1 MVGLGPNRWRREG
14 TAKRAGGAKSAS
26 AAGSGATVLRAGGRR
41 GAQALSPLD
50 RDSAASFLEAYKDRP
65 SQPLAVVIAAYNEE
79 ANVAQ
84 VVSAVPDVACS
95 MPTEVIVVVDGA
107 SDNTAEVAR
116 QAGALV
122 CDVGVNRGQGAAL
135 RLGYHLA
142 RERGASIIATTD
154 ADGQWDPADI
164 PRVVQPIVDDEA
176 DFVSAS
182 RRLGSTASTDL
193 ARNLGVV
200 VFGKLISLLTGQ
212 KVTDPSCG
220 LRAMRAGVTSSVV
233 LDQPQYQASELLIG
247 AAMAGYKL
255 AEVPTFTP
263 GRRSGT
269 TKKGGDFVYGLR
281 FGAVVLRTW
290 LRDIRRATN
299 TQRS

>member
-1 MVGLGPNRWRREG
+1 MLEPGPAAPADLPSRSQSARRLGG
-14 TAKRAGGAKSAS
+14 T
-26 AAGSGATVLRAGGRR
+26 GSGATVLRAGGRR
-41 GAQALSPLD
+41 GAAGLSPLD
-50 RDSAASFLEAYKDRP
+50 LECAGDFLAAYNERP
-65 SQPLAVVIAAYNEE
+65 AQPLAVVIAAYNEQD
-79 ANVAQ
+79 NVAQ
-84 VVSAVPDVACS
+84 VVSAVPKVACDLA
-95 MPTEVIVVVDGA
+95 TEVIVVVDGA
-107 SDNTAEVAR
+107 TDKTAEVAR

-122 CDVGVNRGQGAAL
+122 CDVPANRGQGAAL

-164 PRVVQPIVDDEA
+164 PRAVAPIVAGQA

-182 RRLGSTASTDL
+182 RRLGSTASTDRV
-193 ARNLGVV
+193 RNLGVV
-200 VFGKLISLLTGQ
+200 VYGALISLLTGQ

-220 LRAMRAGVTSSVV
+220 LRAMRAGLTAAVV

-255 AEVPTFTP
+255 AEVPTDMP
-263 GRRSGT
+263 GRRSGA
-269 TKKGGDFVYGLR
+269 TKKGGNFVYGLR

-290 LRDIRRATN
+290 LRDVRRPVKTK
-299 TQRS
+299 RS